1 MAYSVTPRASSPPP
15 SRSSSHHQHRGRT
28 ARIPLSSAST
38 SDIHSKTSSPLR
50 VTRPFT
56 TPTIRHA
63 RVTPVQTLH
72 ALANPVLVKQ
82 AENPITREGGKTR
95 ARRQDALVQKD
106 QVEQESDVCV
116 PVAE

>member
-1 MAYSVTPRASSPPP
+1 MAYSVTQRASSPPP

-28 ARIPLSSAST
+28 ARILLSAAST
-38 SDIHSKTSSPLR
+38 SDTRSKTSSPLR
-50 VTRPFT
+50 VTRPSK

-63 RVTPVQTLH
+63 GVTPVQTLH

-95 ARRQDALVQKD
+95 ARRQNALVQEN
-106 QVEQESDVCV
+106 QVEQKPDVRV